1 MKNPILTLRMAKA
14 GFAALALLGASLF
27 AATAGAQGTLRI
39 GAVNPYSGPLA
50 LYGDEL
56 ARGYQV
62 AIDERNAAGGVL
74 GRKIEL
80 VRGDATNPQQ
90 GIAAVDQLATREK
103 VEIFVGSYVSA
114 IANAGSDA
122 AQRHDKL
129 WWDTNA
135 LAVELTE
142 RRLPNF
148 VRAGPYAVNFA
159 DVGVR
164 AIADMIAPALGKQ
177 ARDVT
182 VWIEHEDSIYGKSIA
197 EAAKADFEKRGIKV
211 LGVGAHNFRAADL
224 TDVVLRAKRAY
235 PDVWMQIGYVI
246 DGNLMMRT
254 AREQGYKPP
263 AMLWVGTGDTF
274 ETLDA
279 LGADYLEGLHVV
291 SYPRPDISEKYA
303 GGGSTYLANYRK
315 TYNREPIAPQSF
327 AAYAGMKILLDAVQ
341 AAGGTAPDK
350 VRAAAAAMD
359 KPFGSYPAG
368 FGVKFDEKFQNTR
381 AFPTVI
387 QWQAGKQVTVF
398 PVAARNPGVTLQN
411 VPRKQ

>member
-1 MKNPILTLRMAKA
+1 MKNVRSMKSM
-14 GFAALALLGASLF
+14 FAALAMLGASLVAGG
-27 AATAGAQGTLRI
+27 AAAQGSLRI

-56 ARGYQV
+56 ARGYQI
-62 AIDERNAAGGVL
+62 AIDERNASGGVL

-103 VEIFVGSYVSA
+103 VEIFVGTYVSA

-122 AQRHDKL
+122 ALRHDKL

-135 LAVELTE
+135 LAVELTD
-142 RRLPNF
+142 RKLPNF

-159 DVGVR
+159 EIGVR
-164 AIADMIAPALGKQ
+164 AVVEMIAPALNKQ
-177 ARDVT
+177 PRDIT

-197 EAAKADFEKRGIKV
+197 DAAKRDFDKRGIKV

-224 TDVVLRAKRAY
+224 TDVVLRAKRAN
-235 PDVWMQIGYVI
+235 PDVWMQIGYVV
-246 DGNLMMRT
+246 DGNLMLRT
-254 AREQGYKPP
+254 TREQGYKPP
-263 AMLWVGTGDTF
+263 SLLWVGTGDTF

-279 LGADYLEGLHVV
+279 LGAEFLEGLHVV

-303 GGGSTYLANYRK
+303 AGGNTYLQNYRK
-315 TYNREPIAPQSF
+315 AYNREPIAPQSF

-341 AAGGTAPDK
+341 AAGSTAPDK

-359 KPFGSYPAG
+359 KPLGSYPAG
-368 FGVKFDEKFQNTR
+368 FGVKFDDKFQNTR

-387 QWQAGKQVTVF
+387 QWQSGKQVTVF
-398 PVAARNPGVTLQN
+398 PVEARNPGTTLKN